1 MGSERERIITKIVA
15 CVLLAQGDKVLLRC
29 RKNVDG
35 VHELDSV
42 NGGNEA
48 GSTDGAN
55 EVYDIS
61 ASGELSGYEEA
72 LVMAQRITRD
82 SLDVEVELER
92 FKLIHVRHSPEKK
105 ELQLFFW
112 ARDFA
117 GTPRICQPKEGSG
130 LHWYRLDELPENT
143 MPYLTKVLYYWQR
156 NVPYSDSAD
165 R

>member
-1 MGSERERIITKIVA
+1 MGSERERIITKIAA
-15 CVLLAQGDKVLLRC
+15 CVLLTQGDKVLLRC

-55 EVYDIS
+55 EVYDIP

-72 LVMAQRITRD
+72 LVMAQRIMHD

-92 FKLIHVRHSPEKK
+92 FKLIHVRHSPEKQ
-105 ELQLFFW
+105 ELRLFFW

-117 GTPRICQPKEGSG
+117 GTPRIGRPEEGNE

-143 MPYLTKVLYYWQR
+143 APDLAKVLYYWQR